1 MNMSRTIAGAVGRQG
16 PVEAVV
22 VIRAGN
28 LSACLVCSGQY
39 GVAQC
44 RGKEMCLP
52 QTARSVLPKARPPRL
67 QYDGK
72 AHWSRAQFPANAH
85 ANILKT

>member
-39 GVAQC
+39 GVPGAERQ
-44 RGKEMCLP
+44 MCLP
-52 QTARSVLPKARPPRL
+52 QTARSVLPEARPPRL
-67 QYDGK
+67 QYEGK
-72 AHWSRAQFPANAH
+72 EHWSRAQFPANAH
-85 ANILKT
+85 ANVLKT

>member
-44 RGKEMCLP
+44 RAPDVPPPNRAECPAGG
-52 QTARSVLPKARPPRL
+52 TAPSAP
-67 QYDGK
+67 
-72 AHWSRAQFPANAH
+72 
-85 ANILKT
+85 I